1 MVKNTSNP
9 NDINFS
15 TSSSN
20 SLQEKDEKVSYFT
33 LYRYSTIG
41 ERLLIFFGVILASL
55 GSIGV
60 PYSVVIYGEFT
71 SLLIDRTTGI
81 GTSSPTF
88 ILNIFGGGKVL

>member
-1 MVKNTSNP
+1 M
-9 NDINFS
+9 I
-15 TSSSN
+15 
-20 SLQEKDEKVSYFT
+20 
-33 LYRYSTIG
+33 
-41 ERLLIFFGVILASL
+41 FGVVLAAL

-71 SLLIDRTTGI
+71 SLLIDRTTGF